1 MALDFSFSPEHE
13 DFRAHVRSFAQREIA
28 PYVREWDEVEQ
39 LPTHGIIRK
48 MGDAGLIGITGPKSL
63 GGHERDYISLGIAI
77 EELGR
82 VDTSCAMICSVN
94 NTMSTLIPGWGDDVV
109 RAVFRGE
116 NLLSIATSEDD
127 SGSDVQNLKT
137 TAVIEGDHFVIN
149 GKKIHVS
156 LMPGADYMG
165 VTAWVQWKDEPK
177 PRITFIKVPS
187 NAPGVSCEQMPEM
200 GARGHQL
207 GIVHLNNV
215 RVPVTDVLGAKG
227 EGKKLL
233 YARWGVSRCLSALN
247 AIGAA
252 QQVLDDTIAFVKKKV
267 VYGRPIAVYQ
277 GISFPLIEHYTR
289 IEACR
294 LMAYKGLWQSVVGQN
309 PKQQAT
315 MAKWYSVTSAVDCIS
330 ACLQMYGAAGY
341 LKDLQVERRLRD
353 VMALLF
359 TGGTINIMKII
370 VIQELLGKEFAG
382 LREGGGE
389 G

>member
-1 MALDFSFSPEHE
+1 
-13 DFRAHVRSFAQREIA
+13 
-28 PYVREWDEVEQ
+28 
-39 LPTHGIIRK
+39 
-48 MGDAGLIGITGPKSL
+48 
-63 GGHERDYISLGIAI
+63 RDYISLGIAI

-200 GARGHQL
+200 
-207 GIVHLNNV
+207 
-215 RVPVTDVLGAKG
+215 
-227 EGKKLL
+227 
-233 YARWGVSRCLSALN
+233 
-247 AIGAA
+247 
-252 QQVLDDTIAFVKKKV
+252 
-267 VYGRPIAVYQ
+267 
-277 GISFPLIEHYTR
+277 
-289 IEACR
+289 
-294 LMAYKGLWQSVVGQN
+294 
-309 PKQQAT
+309 
-315 MAKWYSVTSAVDCIS
+315 
-330 ACLQMYGAAGY
+330 
-341 LKDLQVERRLRD
+341 
-353 VMALLF
+353 
-359 TGGTINIMKII
+359 
-370 VIQELLGKEFAG
+370 
-382 LREGGGE
+382 
-389 G
+389 